1 MNSILF
7 LLAAAAMLCAV
18 AGRRQASLLVF
29 LAGLALAVVW
39 LRHHA
44 TSALPLEF

>member
-7 LLAAAAMLCAV
+7 LLAATAMLCAV